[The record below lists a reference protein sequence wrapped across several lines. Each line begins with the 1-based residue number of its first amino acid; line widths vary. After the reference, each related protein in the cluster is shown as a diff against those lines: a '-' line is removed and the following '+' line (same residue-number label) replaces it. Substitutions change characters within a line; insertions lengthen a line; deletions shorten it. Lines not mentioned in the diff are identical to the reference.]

1 MSVQLYD
8 TLPPF
13 NDNNVLRFNKLKPI
27 LGSSIVRVKPA
38 DDGLEHMVE
47 EAALGYTTI
56 AFRTPAVRS
65 SVENVLVS
73 ASLRIILCYI
83 TLVFGATFEMVSL
96 FSLSCCLRIFLKF

>member
-1 MSVQLYD
+1 M
-8 TLPPF
+8 
-13 NDNNVLRFNKLKPI
+13 
-27 LGSSIVRVKPA
+27 RVKPA

-56 AFRTPAVRS
+56 AFRTAAVRS

-73 ASLRIILCYI
+73 ASLRISPRF
-83 TLVFGATFEMVSL
+83 FGATFEMVSL